1 MLAVPNVERRIQLF
15 LRNYAVHWGQVRDDG
30 YLVPVAVT
38 HDALGLLIGARR
50 PTVTTALSAL
60 RARGVL
66 ELQADRTWLL
76 RPDDVPELR
85 ISPPRVQPAPPPSP
99 PVEELATTDGELPA
113 TADISQRFADQ
124 RARLAQVRKHH
135 EAAVA
140 TMRDRADILR
150 VRTARLRT
158 GLLDAQQH
166 EREPR

>member
-1 MLAVPNVERRIQLF
+1 VQ
-15 LRNYAVHWGQVRDDG
+15 WGQVRDDG
-30 YLVPVAVT
+30 FLVPVAVT

-50 PTVTTALSAL
+50 PTVTSALSAL

-76 RPDDVPELR
+76 RPDDVPELTH
-85 ISPPRVQPAPPPSP
+85 SAPRVQPAPPPLP
-99 PVEELATTDGELPA
+99 PPAEIGVNGEPLTTEDL
-113 TADISQRFADQ
+113 SQRFADQ

-140 TMRDRADILR
+140 TMRDRADVLR

-158 GLLDAQQH
+158 GLLNAQQV
-166 EREPR
+166 EREQR